1 MNRPKT
7 FSLCYRFFTGNF
19 LLMRT
24 VRPGRSSGLV
34 VRLRYSMKWINYLS
48 YLFVGTTNGKVAT
61 PSIMIFLPLFFCI
74 FICPEK
80 KREQKK
86 YNNLYEGVLPSL
98 KQETKALSL
107 MSKQPF
113 AQISVEN
120 CNRRIIRTRSM
131 IIFRARSFYGLA
143 TVTKMV
149 VSLRKS
155 PVQSPGQIKCK
166 LF

>member
-1 MNRPKT
+1 
-7 FSLCYRFFTGNF
+7 
-19 LLMRT
+19 
-24 VRPGRSSGLV
+24 
-34 VRLRYSMKWINYLS
+34 
-48 YLFVGTTNGKVAT
+48 
-61 PSIMIFLPLFFCI
+61 
-74 FICPEK
+74 
-80 KREQKK
+80 
-86 YNNLYEGVLPSL
+86 
-98 KQETKALSL
+98 

-113 AQISVEN
+113 AQMSVEN

-155 PVQSPGQIKCK
+155 PEQSPGQIKCK